1 MIGILMFFSALLMLL
16 IGFPVAFTFAAVS
29 VFFGLIAGI
38 VEVYSNGGFDI
49 SLISGLSEGLVEG
62 IAMFD
67 YMPFRIFAIQQNTIL
82 MAIPMFIF
90 MGIVLQKTGL
100 AEKLLESM
108 GFLFGEI
115 RGGIAISTVLVGSL
129 LAASTG
135 VVGASVVAMGVISL
149 PVMLK
154 YKYNTEL
161 ATGTICASGTLGQI
175 IPPSIVLIILGDVFQ
190 VPVGDLFRAAIWPGL
205 ALIISYILY
214 ILIISYFKKEM
225 APIIPPDPKRG
236 SKKKQVIRALV
247 DIIPSLTLILLVLGS
262 IFMGVATPTESSA
275 VGCIGAL
282 LLAVIYRT
290 FKIKMVEEAALESVK
305 ITSMV
310 FAILI
315 GATSFSMVF
324 SYTGGEEI
332 VAEFLTNLPGDDKW
346 AFILFT
352 MLSILLLGFFIDFV
366 EISYI
371 IVPILIPI
379 AEALNVNPVWFAI
392 LIAMNLQT
400 SFLTPPFGFSLF
412 YLKGVAPENVSTL
425 QIYKGVVPF
434 IMIQIIILILVA
446 FYPGIFGMSTSL
458 GL

>member
-1 MIGILMFFSALLMLL
+1 MIGLIMFFCALLMLL

-38 VEVYSNGGFDI
+38 VEIYSTGGFDPGF
-49 SLISGLSEGLVEG
+49 ISGVSAGLAEG

-67 YMPFRIFAIQQNTIL
+67 FMPFRIFAIQQNTIL

-154 YKYNTEL
+154 YKYNTQL

-190 VPVGDLFRAAIWPGL
+190 VPVGDLFKAAIWPGL
-205 ALIISYILY
+205 ALVLSYILY
-214 ILIISYFKKEM
+214 ILILSYFSKDI
-225 APIIPPDPKRG
+225 APAIPADLSRG

-262 IFMGVATPTESSA
+262 IFMGIATPTESSA
-275 VGCIGAL
+275 VGCIGAV
-282 LLAVIYRT
+282 LLAVLYKT
-290 FKIKMVEEAALESVK
+290 FELKMIKEAALESVK

-315 GATSFSMVF
+315 GATAFSMVF

-332 VAEFLTNLPGDDKW
+332 VEKFLTNLPGDDKW
-346 AFILFT
+346 AFVIFT

-379 AEALNVNPVWFAI
+379 AETLQINPVWFAI

-412 YLKGVAPENVSTL
+412 YLKGVAPSSVKTI
-425 QIYKGVVPF
+425 QIYKGVLPF
-434 IMIQIIILILVA
+434 IIIQILVLAIVA
-446 FYPGIFGMSTSL
+446 FYPEIFFMTHVTAY
-458 GL
+458 